1 MSASA
6 SSGLAVSF
14 ASGTTAVCTVSG
26 NTVTIVTGGTC
37 TIRAS
42 QAGNTNYLAA
52 TQVSQSFTVTKANQT
67 ITFDPPGNQT
77 YGVPPLR

>member
-1 MSASA
+1 MSATA
-6 SSGLAVSF
+6 SSGLAVGF
-14 ASGTTAVCTVSG
+14 ASGTTAVCSVSG

-52 TQVSQSFTVTKANQT
+52 TQVSQSFTVAKANQT
-67 ITFDPPGNQT
+67 ITFDALGPQT
-77 YGVPPLR
+77 YGAPPIR